1 MNFKTILLTNAAS
14 TLIAGVASAKDFTGS
29 LFLPAKGEV
38 LSNTSVSYERSKLKD
53 VNLADEDL
61 FAKEHITYGVT
72 DNFSVY
78 GAIANAFDFEGLTNR
93 AYNNEINLDYEL
105 GVKYNWSNGRLLTQ
119 VGLGYYTYDEASWYG
134 HKDIEDDDW
143 YKALKF
149 EAQVG
154 YAMDNGFTPYAMFMA
169 DSDIDVSNR
178 EVSYGVFAGFHKT
191 FDKAAVDAG
200 IRYEFETD
208 DGANTNDWFIQAEAN
223 YFVKDNVAVGIF
235 GDYYL
240 KGSYDKDVDYDY
252 TAGVNLKVLF

>member
-1 MNFKTILLTNAAS
+1 MNFKTMLLTTAAA
-14 TLIAGVASAKDFTGS
+14 TLIAGAASAKDFTGS

-38 LSNTSVSYERSKLKD
+38 LSNTSVFYERTNFKD
-53 VNLADEDL
+53 VDYAWEDL
-61 FAKEHITYGVT
+61 FAKEHLTYGVT

-78 GAIANAFDFEGLTNR
+78 GAIANAFDIEGMTNR
-93 AYNNEINLDYEL
+93 EYNNDINLDYEV

-119 VGLGYYTYDEASWYG
+119 VGLGYYTYNEASWYG
-134 HKDIEDDDW
+134 HKYAWDDDW

-154 YAMDNGFTPYAMFMA
+154 YAMDNGLTPYAMFTA
-169 DSDIDVSNR
+169 DGDIDER
-178 EVSYGVFAGFHKT
+178 DRDIYYTVFAGFHKT
-191 FDKAAVDAG
+191 FDKAALDAG

-223 YFVKDNVAVGIF
+223 YFVKDNVAVGVF

-252 TAGVNLKVLF
+252 SAGVNLKVLF

>member
-1 MNFKTILLTNAAS
+1 MNFKTMLLTTAAA
-14 TLIAGVASAKDFTGS
+14 TLIAGAASAKDFTGS

-38 LSNTSVSYERSKLKD
+38 LSNTSVFYERTNFKD
-53 VNLADEDL
+53 VDYAWEDL
-61 FAKEHITYGVT
+61 FAKEHLTYGVT

-93 AYNNEINLDYEL
+93 AYNNEINLDYEV

-119 VGLGYYTYDEASWYG
+119 VGLGYYTYDESSWYG
-134 HKDIEDDDW
+134 HKDAWNDDW

-154 YAMDNGFTPYAMFMA
+154 YAMDNGLTPYAMFTA
-169 DSDIDVSNR
+169 DGDIDESDR
-178 EVSYGVFAGFHKT
+178 DIYYTVFAGFHKT
-191 FDKAAVDAG
+191 FDKAALDAG

-208 DGANTNDWFIQAEAN
+208 DGSNTNEWYVQAEAN
-223 YFVKDNVAVGIF
+223 YFVKDNVAVGVF

-240 KGSYDKDVDYDY
+240 DGTSDKYIDYDY